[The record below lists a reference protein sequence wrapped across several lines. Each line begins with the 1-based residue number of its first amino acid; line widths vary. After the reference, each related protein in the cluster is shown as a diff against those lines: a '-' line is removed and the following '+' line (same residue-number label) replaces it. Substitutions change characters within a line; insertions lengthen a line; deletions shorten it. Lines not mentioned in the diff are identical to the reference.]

1 MKNIGDIRLTKKEE
15 NLLFD
20 NFTKKLKDLDFKEVV
35 SKLDIKDEIL
45 FNYTT
50 RLEECS
56 KECSNCKNCKG
67 LSECKNTV
75 KGHILTP
82 KVVNNRIDFSYQEC
96 KYQEVENKNNKYKEN
111 IYLFEVPKMVREAS
125 LKDFYKNDKNRIEF
139 LKYVKTFIDEYKNK
153 KDVKGIYLHGSYG
166 TGKTY
171 MVAALFN
178 ELAKNNVKSTIV
190 YVPEF
195 LRLLKSSFDDYEDI
209 YETVKRT
216 PLLLLD
222 DIGAE
227 YLTPWARDEILGTIL
242 QYRMSEKL
250 PTFFTSN
257 LDINELEKHFSTTP
271 AGIEEIKGRR
281 ITERIKDLTKDFCL
295 VSESNRK

>member
-1 MKNIGDIRLTKKEE
+1 MKNLGDIKLTKKEE
-15 NLLFD
+15 DLLFD
-20 NFTKKLKDLDFKEVV
+20 NFTKKIKDSNFKEVV

-56 KECSNCKNCKG
+56 NELKNCKNCKG
-67 LSECKNTV
+67 LSQCKNTV
-75 KGHILTP
+75 KGHKLTP
-82 KVVNNRIDFSYQEC
+82 VVNNNRIDFLYQECSYQE
-96 KYQEVENKNNKYKEN
+96 EDRETNKYKEN

-125 LKDFYKNDKNRIEF
+125 LTDFYKNDKNRIEF
-139 LKYVKTFIDEYKNK
+139 IKYVKTFINDYKQHN
-153 KDVKGIYLHGSYG
+153 DVKGIYLHGSYG

-178 ELAKNNVKSTIV
+178 ELAKNNIRSTIV

-209 YETVKRT
+209 YETVKRS
-216 PLLLLD
+216 PLLLFD

-242 QYRMSEKL
+242 QYRMNEKL

-257 LDINELEKHFSTTP
+257 LTINELEKHFSTTP
-271 AGIEEIKGRR
+271 SGIEEIKGRR
-281 ITERIKDLTKDFCL
+281 IVERIKDLTKDFEL

>member
-1 MKNIGDIRLTKKEE
+1 MNNLGNIKLSKKEE

-20 NFTKKLKDLDFKEVV
+20 SFTKKLKDKDFSELV
-35 SKLDIKDEIL
+35 SKIDLKDEIL
-45 FNYTT
+45 FSYTS

-56 KECSNCKNCKG
+56 LECKNCKNCKG
-67 LSECKNTV
+67 LHECKNNV
-75 KGHILTP
+75 KGHVLTP
-82 KVVNNRIDFSYQEC
+82 IVVNNNLEFAYKECSYQAQDA
-96 KYQEVENKNNKYKEN
+96 KDNAYKKN
-111 IYLFEVPKMVREAS
+111 IYLFEVPKMVREAALS
-125 LKDFYKNDKNRIEF
+125 DLYKNDKNRIEF
-139 LKYVKTFIDEYKNK
+139 IKYVKEFIKEFKEGNSP
-153 KDVKGIYLHGSYG
+153 KGIYLHGSYG

-171 MVAALFN
+171 LIAALFN
-178 ELAKNNVKSTIV
+178 ELAKKNIRSTIV

-195 LRLLKSSFDDYEDI
+195 LRVLKSSFDDYDDI

-242 QYRMSEKL
+242 QYRMDENL

-257 LDINELEKHFSTTP
+257 FNLKELESHFSNT
-271 AGIEEIKGRR
+271 GSGVEEIKGRR
-281 ITERIKDLTKDFCL
+281 IIERIKSLTKDFEL
-295 VSESNRK
+295 VAESNRK